1 MTGDDALVLAKGV
14 AIGMMVAAPVGPVNV
29 LCARRALEHGWRAGM
44 ASGLGAA
51 AADTLFA
58 AAAALAL
65 AQATGLV
72 AAHRTILVLAGG
84 LFLLAY
90 GWRTLRATPP
100 GPGAGRDAAGLV
112 ADFASAFALTLAN
125 PITVFSFAGSF
136 VALAIPMDP
145 RIDAS
150 DALLVGGVF
159 LGSTCWWTLLVA
171 AASRLRQRFTRS
183 GLAIANRVAVI
194 VIVAFGA
201 AALAGLALE
210 VARGAG

>member
-14 AIGMMVAAPVGPVNV
+14 AIGLMVAAPVGPVNV

-72 AAHRTILVLAGG
+72 AAHRTFLVLAGG

-100 GPGAGRDAAGLV
+100 APGAGRDAAGLA
-112 ADFASAFALTLAN
+112 ADFAAAFALTLAN

-183 GLAIANRVAVI
+183 GLVIANRVAGI